1 MRIKQ
6 REVDGV
12 VVLDVS
18 GDMHGGAENMELV
31 DVLDR
36 LGEEGK
42 LDAVLNL
49 EKVTFVA
56 STGLGIM
63 VRARAHYA
71 SHGGRLVVCGANA
84 RVLSLVYVTKMNL
97 VFDMHEKCRDAIA
110 AFT

>member
-12 VVLDVS
+12 VILDVS
-18 GDMHGGAENMELV
+18 GDMHGGAENLELV
-31 DVLDR
+31 GMLDR
-36 LGEEGK
+36 LGEGGK

-49 EKVTFVA
+49 QKVKFIS

-84 RVLSLVYVTKMNL
+84 RVLSLVYVTKLNL
-97 VFDMHEKCRDAIA
+97 LFDMHEKCRDAVA
-110 AFT
+110 AFA